1 MKTWSI
7 SQRLFLF
14 GVVSVLCVANLG
26 IMATTRI
33 KEASALARFNDS
45 IRASVE
51 ADMMHDAIRGDV
63 YAALLATTDQDRATA
78 ADELAA
84 HSQTLKGHFERIATN
99 LQDQPAVASA
109 VAQASAEVD
118 TYVADGA
125 AVIIAAGTTA
135 KANDGEAGDNAA
147 RVEAPE
153 FTAFKDQFL
162 VLETNLSALSDT
174 VQNAATEAEEAN
186 AAATRRARTL
196 VMAISG
202 LSILAMAGASWCIA
216 RGITHHLRRM
226 ISEMTG
232 SVDKV
237 AVAGTQLLAGAEQ
250 TRGKAQSSADIARE
264 ISSHVQGVAAATVEM
279 STSITD
285 ISRSVAHAA
294 EVAAQGVHVVDT
306 TSAHITKLGSS
317 SAEISQVIDLIT
329 SIAKQTNLLAL
340 NATIEAARA
349 GVAGKGF
356 AVVANEVKELAK
368 QTGDATSAISE
379 RIAAIQ
385 GDADKTV
392 DAIGSITSLIND
404 IAQIQAEISSAVEM
418 QALATQD
425 IEQRIVQ
432 AATGTETIV
441 TEAGSV
447 AATAAENAQAV
458 ATTREA
464 AENLTAV
471 ASSLRALVG
480 APQLGAAAPTAKPG
494 RSGGGNP
501 PRSPLPGR
509 KRLRPAKPAGA
520 GAR

>member
-7 SQRLFLF
+7 SQRLLLF

-26 IMATTRI
+26 LLATTRI

-63 YAALLATTDQDRATA
+63 YASLLATTDQDRATA

-84 HSQTLKGHFERIATN
+84 HSQTLKGHFESIATN
-99 LQDQPAVASA
+99 LSDQPAVQSA
-109 VAQASAEVD
+109 VTQASSEVD
-118 TYVADGA
+118 LYVADGQAVMTA
-125 AVIIAAGTTA
+125 AGAEAAANDGDGDDSAAGTGAT
-135 KANDGEAGDNAA
+135 
-147 RVEAPE
+147 E
-153 FTAFKDQFL
+153 FTAFKEQFL

-174 VQNAATEAEEAN
+174 VQAAATEAEEAN

-196 VMAISG
+196 VMGISG
-202 LSILAMAGASWCIA
+202 LSIVSMALASWFIA
-216 RGITHHLRRM
+216 RGITGHLRRM

-232 SVDKV
+232 SVDQV
-237 AVAGTQLLAGAEQ
+237 AVAGTQLMAGAEQ
-250 TRGKAQSSADIARE
+250 TRGKAQNSADIARE

-368 QTGDATSAISE
+368 QTGEATSAISE

-432 AATGTETIV
+432 AANGTETIV

-458 ATTREA
+458 ASTREA
-464 AENLTAV
+464 AEKLTEV
-471 ASSLRALVG
+471 AATLRSLVG
-480 APQLGAAAPTAKPG
+480 APQQKAVATGKAGGSGRPG
-494 RSGGGNP
+494 GTTRT
-501 PRSPLPGR
+501 PRPHRPGR
-509 KRLRPAKPAGA
+509 KGPRPVGA
-520 GAR
+520 GT

>member
-1 MKTWSI
+1 
-7 SQRLFLF
+7 
-14 GVVSVLCVANLG
+14 
-26 IMATTRI
+26 
-33 KEASALARFNDS
+33 
-45 IRASVE
+45 
-51 ADMMHDAIRGDV
+51 
-63 YAALLATTDQDRATA
+63 
-78 ADELAA
+78 
-84 HSQTLKGHFERIATN
+84 
-99 LQDQPAVASA
+99 
-109 VAQASAEVD
+109 
-118 TYVADGA
+118 
-125 AVIIAAGTTA
+125 
-135 KANDGEAGDNAA
+135 
-147 RVEAPE
+147 
-153 FTAFKDQFL
+153 
-162 VLETNLSALSDT
+162 
-174 VQNAATEAEEAN
+174 
-186 AAATRRARTL
+186 
-196 VMAISG
+196 
-202 LSILAMAGASWCIA
+202 
-216 RGITHHLRRM
+216 
-226 ISEMTG
+226 
-232 SVDKV
+232 
-237 AVAGTQLLAGAEQ
+237 
-250 TRGKAQSSADIARE
+250 
-264 ISSHVQGVAAATVEM
+264 VAAATVEM
-279 STSITD
+279 STSTTD

-464 AENLTAV
+464 AEKLTDV
-471 ASSLRALVG
+471 AATLRSLVG
-480 APQLGAAAPTAKPG
+480 APQVGVAAAKAGRAGGSRPGGSSPRPPRPG
-494 RSGGGNP
+494 RRRARRAEP
-501 PRSPLPGR
+501 V
-509 KRLRPAKPAGA
+509 GA

>member
-7 SQRLFLF
+7 SQRLLLF

-26 IMATTRI
+26 ILATTRI

-63 YAALLATTDQDRATA
+63 YAALLAGNDQDRATA

-84 HSQTLKGHFERIATN
+84 HSQTLKGHFDNIATN
-99 LQDQPAVASA
+99 LHDQPAVASA

-118 TYVADGA
+118 AYVTDGQ
-125 AVIIAAGTTA
+125 AVIATAATRA
-135 KANDGEAGDNAA
+135 AANDGDGDDNPADA
-147 RVEAPE
+147 DAPE

-174 VQNAATEAEEAN
+174 VQNAATEAELAN
-186 AAATRRARTL
+186 AAATRQARTL
-196 VMAISG
+196 VMGISG
-202 LSILAMAGASWCIA
+202 LSIVAMAVASWCIA
-216 RGITHHLRRM
+216 RGITRHLRLM
-226 ISEMTG
+226 ITEMTG

-237 AVAGTQLLAGAEQ
+237 AVAGTQLMAGAEQ
-250 TRGKAQSSADIARE
+250 TRGKAQNSADIARE
-264 ISSHVQGVAAATVEM
+264 ISSHVQGVAAATVQM

-404 IAQIQAEISSAVEM
+404 IAQIQAEISSAIEM

-432 AATGTETIV
+432 AANGTETIV

-464 AENLTAV
+464 AEKLTDV
-471 ASSLRALVG
+471 ASTLRSLVG
-480 APQLGAAAPTAKPG
+480 APQVGSASARKPG
-494 RSGGGNP
+494 RSGGGTT
-501 PRSPLPGR
+501 PRPQAPGR
-509 KRLRPAKPAGA
+509 KRLRTPKPVGA
-520 GAR
+520 GSR

>member
-7 SQRLFLF
+7 SQRLLLF

-26 IMATTRI
+26 VLATTRI

-63 YAALLATTDQDRATA
+63 YAALLATTEQDRAVA

-84 HSQTLKGHFERIATN
+84 HSQTLKDRFGRIATN
-99 LQDQPAVASA
+99 LADQPAVQSA
-109 VAQASAEVD
+109 LTQASAEVD
-118 TYVADGA
+118 TYVADGQ
-125 AVIIAAGTTA
+125 AVIAAASSDAGT
-135 KANDGEAGDNAA
+135 D
-147 RVEAPE
+147 APE
-153 FTAFKDQFL
+153 FAAFKDQFL

-174 VQNAATEAEEAN
+174 VQAAATDAEQAN
-186 AAATRRARTL
+186 AAATRNARTL
-196 VMAISG
+196 VMGISA
-202 LSILAMAGASWCIA
+202 LSILAMTLASWFIA
-216 RGITHHLRRM
+216 RGITRHLRRM
-226 ISEMTG
+226 ITEMTG

-237 AVAGTQLLAGAEQ
+237 AVAGSQLMAGAEQ
-250 TRGKAQSSADIARE
+250 TRGKAQNSADIARE

-464 AENLTAV
+464 AEKLTDV
-471 ASSLRALVG
+471 AATLRSLVG
-480 APQLGAAAPTAKPG
+480 APQVGVAAAKAGRAGGSRPGGSSPRPPRPG
-494 RSGGGNP
+494 RRRARRAEP
-501 PRSPLPGR
+501 V
-509 KRLRPAKPAGA
+509 GA